1 MSEKTKEKGLLASIM
16 ERDPAARNPFE
27 ILLCYP
33 GVHAILW
40 HRAAHFFYQRN
51 LKLFARLI
59 SQLSRFLT
67 GIEIHPGAVIG
78 RRLLIDHGS
87 GVVIGETSVIG
98 DDCTIYQGVT
108 LGGTGKHTGKRHPTL
123 GNHVMVSAGA
133 RVLGP
138 IIIGDYSKIGSGAV
152 VLKDVPSN
160 CTAVGVPAKI
170 VIRDNVRIDDLDQ
183 TTMPDPMAQELE
195 CLRERVMHLEKIVNK
210 LTEGEKNH
218 ATL

>member
-1 MSEKTKEKGLLASIM
+1 MTEETKEKGLLASIR
-16 ERDPAARNPFE
+16 ERDPAARNAFE
-27 ILLCYP
+27 ILVCYP

-40 HRAAHFFYQRN
+40 HRVAHFLYQRN
-51 LKLFARLI
+51 LKLLARLI
-59 SQLSRFLT
+59 SQMSRFLT
-67 GIEIHPGAVIG
+67 GIEIHPGAVVG

-87 GVVIGETSVIG
+87 GVVIGETAIIG
-98 DDCTIYQGVT
+98 DDCTLYQGVT

-138 IIIGDYSKIGSGAV
+138 ITIGDYSKIGSGAV

-170 VIRDNVRIDDLDQ
+170 VIRDNVRVDDLDQ
-183 TTMPDPMAQELE
+183 TSMPDPIAQELE
-195 CLRERVMHLEKIVNK
+195 CLRERIMHLEKIVHT
-210 LTEGEKNH
+210 LTEGEKRN
-218 ATL
+218 AII